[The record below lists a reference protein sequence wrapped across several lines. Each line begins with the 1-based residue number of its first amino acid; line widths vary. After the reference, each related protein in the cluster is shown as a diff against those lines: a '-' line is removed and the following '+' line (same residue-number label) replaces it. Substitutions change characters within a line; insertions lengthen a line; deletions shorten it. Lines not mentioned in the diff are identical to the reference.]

1 MESCGRRFSNSHC
14 MQLCAQLHQPS
25 ERCKCHRARDAIP
38 ARRADHVLYIPER
51 MAALIAIGNARAH
64 ANDANIDDASGVGPC
79 TGDYSRSV
87 MAPRSTWA
95 PAPIPVGR
103 EQCVMHCRL
112 QTSHQLQTTLPTAFG
127 R

>member
-25 ERCKCHRARDAIP
+25 ERRKCHRARDAIP
-38 ARRADHVLYIPER
+38 ARRADHVLYIPEG
-51 MAALIAIGNARAH
+51 MAALVAIANARAH
-64 ANDANIDDASGVGPC
+64 ANDANIDDASGGASC
-79 TGDYSRSV
+79 AGDYSRWV
-87 MAPRSTWA
+87 MAPRVTWS

-103 EQCVMHCRL
+103 EQCVMRCGL
-112 QTSHQLQTTLPTAFG
+112 QTNHQLQATLLAAFC